1 MVYEGRRS
9 RSGAGRGRSGGRRRS
24 SGRSFF
30 SVCLW
35 VLFLALA
42 VRLAWPEAADQIG
55 AGVSSLLGS
64 PDIGGA
70 VQVFGQRLG
79 GGDGVVTAFRDAWSY
94 AFEADGEGE
103 DILVSGDGAGT
114 DVPASDGTGEALPAM
129 ETETDPVEDFKRSQK
144 EFEALGTPNNV
155 TFERPEIGFE
165 LASPLAGP
173 VTSGFGYREHPSD
186 GQVRFHYGVDIG
198 VLRDADGQGSAGT
211 EVLSVSEVY
220 AVAEGTV
227 EAVGDSTS
235 YGRYVILSHPQGV
248 ESLYAHLAKVSV
260 TDGERVSAGQS
271 LGTVGSTGNAT
282 GECLH
287 LELIVDGEY
296 VNPEYYLKTD
306 RAP

>member
-9 RSGAGRGRSGGRRRS
+9 RSGTGRGRSGGRRKS

-42 VRLAWPEAADQIG
+42 VRLAWPEAADRIG

-70 VQVFGQRLG
+70 VQVFGRRLG
-79 GGDGVVTAFRDAWSY
+79 GGEGVVTAFRDAWSY

-103 DILVSGDGAGT
+103 IQVSRDGT
-114 DVPASDGTGEALPAM
+114 ETEVPASDGTGEALPAM
-129 ETETDPVEDFKRSQK
+129 ETETAPDPVEDFKSSQK
-144 EFEALGTPNNV
+144 EYEALGVPNNV
-155 TFERPEIGFE
+155 TFERPEIGVE
-165 LASPLAGP
+165 LAVPLSGP
-173 VTSGFGYREHPSD
+173 VTSGFGYRKHPSD

-198 VLRDADGQGSAGT
+198 VLRDADGQVSSDGQVSAN
-211 EVLSVSEVY
+211 SEVG

-248 ESLYAHLAKVSV
+248 ESLYAHLEEVSV
-260 TDGERVSAGQS
+260 TDGEQVAAGQS

-287 LELIVDGEY
+287 LELIVNGDY
-296 VNPEYYLKTD
+296 VNPEYYLKLN
-306 RAP
+306 